1 MISQALQ
8 GAAARAADP
17 NSSVDQWTR
26 FYAAGTAE
34 TAPLK
39 GACSPKTHAILASMR
54 LNFLS
59 VIFRWIA

>member
-8 GAAARAADP
+8 GAAARAVDP
-17 NSSVDQWTR
+17 NPSVHQWTR
-26 FYAAGTAE
+26 FDAAGTAE

-39 GACSPKTHAILASMR
+39 GACSLKTHAIFAAMR

-59 VIFRWIA
+59 ITQIR